1 MQDMLRYLHLF
12 LPKKFERRHKQKIV
26 METKNGSFI
35 HESNAFSAL
44 PNRSGKTAEITQ
56 YQLFPL
62 VDKLVDSVNN

>member
-1 MQDMLRYLHLF
+1 
-12 LPKKFERRHKQKIV
+12 